1 MTTKPADIPFKAA
14 VALTGTEGLGA
25 RRAREHEHAE
35 DNASLTKEKGLD
47 DMGKAVLGTFE
58 PHERRAKRAARQ
70 ISFILTEEE
79 HENLSGNAR
88 RAGVTT
94 RALILRALK
103 PFTEKVI
110 R

>member
-1 MTTKPADIPFKAA
+1 MTTKPTTVPFTPAIP
-14 VALTGTEGLGA
+14 LTGEAALA
-25 RRAREHEHAE
+25 QRREREHENAE
-35 DNASLTKEKGLD
+35 DNANATKEKGLA